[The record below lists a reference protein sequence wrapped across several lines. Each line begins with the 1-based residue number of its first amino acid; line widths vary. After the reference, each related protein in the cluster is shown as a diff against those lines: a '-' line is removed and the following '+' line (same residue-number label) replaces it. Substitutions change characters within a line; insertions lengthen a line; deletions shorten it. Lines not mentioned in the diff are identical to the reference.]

1 MTVYL
6 CYLYCLPELPGL
18 NSGSTSVQ
26 KYIGGIDEKDFS
38 FTIFP
43 ITQLTVSKHQRKL
56 KQRESTTEL
65 QFMFQLLT
73 EKTLLPL
80 HPVSQASIKTT

>member
-65 QFMFQLLT
+65 
-73 EKTLLPL
+73 
-80 HPVSQASIKTT
+80 HPTDSIKTPKETQTERINY